1 MLENYSQLE
10 VVLPP
15 QLAVVDLLALRLLWV
30 VVVDLLLHLLVVRLL
45 WVENQRVDHHL
56 GKISQNIAT
65 CMQEFLEQ
73 HILKVQKHLYL
84 KK

>member
-1 MLENYSQLE
+1 MILE
-10 VVLPP
+10 VFSHLG
-15 QLAVVDLLALRLLWV
+15 VVPAPLLVAL
-30 VVVDLLLHLLVVRLL
+30 DLLVVRLWAAL
-45 WVENQRVDHHL
+45 PVVLLDLLAVRLQWVVSQQVDRL

>member
-1 MLENYSQLE
+1 MLENYSHLE

-45 WVENQRVDHHL
+45 WVENQRVDRL